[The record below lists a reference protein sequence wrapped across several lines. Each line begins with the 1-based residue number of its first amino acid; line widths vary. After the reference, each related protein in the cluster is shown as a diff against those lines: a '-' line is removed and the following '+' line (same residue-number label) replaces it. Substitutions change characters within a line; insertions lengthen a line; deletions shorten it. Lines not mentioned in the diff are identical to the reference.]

1 MLHDWLMSVARGI
14 TNMIHLTKRLWDAGT
29 HSRSHKPWSLT
40 IFANSVMDLQTVLHN
55 LHEEVS
61 CSVCM
66 SPFTDP
72 KILPCFHT
80 FCLHCLNELQR
91 TSGKHGEITCPECR
105 RKFQVP
111 GSGYPKDLPANFRM
125 NSLLDVMA
133 IQKCNVARVKCGN
146 CDKTSA
152 QSFYCFKCCAFWCDD
167 CIAAHNIIR
176 ANKDHRVLAIK
187 EFQDQDIEDVLK
199 RPVFCQ
205 IEHHESE
212 ELKFFCKNCEN
223 AICNT
228 CAITLHEGHAKLLLQ
243 NVANE
248 RKSSLQS
255 AMETQKEKALQM
267 RNTITRLQSECNEIQ
282 EQVACVKKS
291 AQSFIDNL
299 MKVFEAKKR
308 KLFKE
313 VEDKAQ
319 EVIERLVAQQSEVEY
334 KLRRIET
341 SIEETERFL
350 KRSTNAEIVQFN
362 AVFEEEVTGEGEL
375 VDCDRKELCHFLFF
389 PNKLLMAKTNSEG
402 VGSLKQLISRTK
414 SRNSKAEGKGITE
427 VTVGLEAQFVLT
439 TRNAENEQCYE
450 QCDIVTVEIRNDD
463 GRECATEAQVQDN
476 KDGSYNISYFAKEA
490 GTCQTSVMVNGEH
503 VSGSPFTVQVKPRLY
518 KPVLSF
524 GGEGSSAGMF
534 NRPWGVAV
542 NEHNEIAVTDV
553 GNNRVQ
559 IFSSDG
565 THLRSFGSKG
575 DQEGE
580 FKYPS
585 GIAYLNNGNMV
596 ITDSGNN
603 RLQIFTEQGDYLTQ
617 IGSKGNLDHQF
628 DYPWGLSVDSDG
640 NIIVADSKNKLIKI
654 FTPSGQFLRKFGGED
669 LLVDPRY
676 CIQKDQYFIVS
687 DNGDR
692 CIKVFNT
699 DGDFLYKFGNEGEG
713 DGEFNKPRCLSVD
726 KAGHLMV
733 CDGANEKVQVLE
745 LNGKF
750 ITKFKLMSGRSPI
763 STALLSDGRI
773 VVSDRSDSRIEIIK

>member
-1 MLHDWLMSVARGI
+1 
-14 TNMIHLTKRLWDAGT
+14 
-29 HSRSHKPWSLT
+29 
-40 IFANSVMDLQTVLHN
+40 MDLQTLLHN
-55 LHEEVS
+55 LNEEVS

-111 GSGYPKDLPANFRM
+111 GSGYPQDLPANFRM

-133 IQKCNVARVKCGN
+133 IQKCSVAGVKCGN
-146 CDKTSA
+146 CEKISA

-187 EFQDQDIEDVLK
+187 DFQDQDIENVLR

-205 IEHHESE
+205 KEHHENKK
-212 ELKFFCKNCEN
+212 LKFFCKDCEV

-228 CAITLHEGHAKLLLQ
+228 CVVTLHEGHVKVPLQ
-243 NVANE
+243 DAANE
-248 RKSSLQS
+248 RKLRLESLLES
-255 AMETQKEKALQM
+255 QKVKALQK
-267 RNTITRLQSECNEIQ
+267 RNVITRLQSECNEIK

-291 AQSFIDNL
+291 AQNLVDNL
-299 MKVFEAKKR
+299 MRVIEGKKQEI
-308 KLFKE
+308 FKE

-319 EVIERLVAQQSEVEY
+319 QSIERLVEQQSDVENE
-334 KLRRIET
+334 LQLIEK
-341 SIEETERFL
+341 SIEKTETFL
-350 KRSTNAEIVQFN
+350 KRSTNAEIVHFN
-362 AVFEEEVTGEGEL
+362 TLFQEKVSNEAEL
-375 VDCDRKELCHFLFF
+375 VDCDRKDLGHFVFF
-389 PNKLLMAKTNSEG
+389 ANKSLTAKANSEG
-402 VGSLKQLISRTK
+402 VGSLKQIISQTK
-414 SRNSKAEGKGITE
+414 SSNSKAEGKGITE

-439 TRNAENEQCYE
+439 TRNAENEQFYE
-450 QCDIVTVEIRNDD
+450 QCDIVIVEIRNDD

-503 VSGSPFTVQVKPRLY
+503 VSGSPFTVQVKPRKCKL
-518 KPVLSF
+518 VLSF
-524 GGEGSSAGMF
+524 GGKGSSVGMF
-534 NRPWGVAV
+534 DRPWGVAV
-542 NEHNEIAVTDV
+542 NEHNEIAVTEV

-565 THLRSFGSKG
+565 THLRSFGSEG

-596 ITDSGNN
+596 IADGGNN
-603 RLQIFTEQGDYLTQ
+603 RLQIFTGRGDYLTQ
-617 IGSKGNLDHQF
+617 IGGKGNLDHQL
-628 DYPWGLSVDSDG
+628 DYPWSLSIDSDG
-640 NIIVADSKNKLIKI
+640 NIIVADSNNKLIKI
-654 FTPSGQFLRKFGGED
+654 FTPTGQFLRKFGEDD
-669 LLVDPRY
+669 LLTNPCH

-687 DNGDR
+687 DYGDH

-699 DGDFLYKFGNEGEG
+699 EGDFLYKFGNKGKG
-713 DGEFNKPRCLSVD
+713 DGEFDEPRCLSVD

-733 CDGANEKVQVLE
+733 VESVNGRIQVLE
-745 LNGKF
+745 LSGKF
-750 ITKFKLMSGRSPI
+750 ITKFKLISGGLPI

-773 VVSDRSDSRIEIIK
+773 VVSDFHDGRIQITE

>member
-1 MLHDWLMSVARGI
+1 
-14 TNMIHLTKRLWDAGT
+14 
-29 HSRSHKPWSLT
+29 
-40 IFANSVMDLQTVLHN
+40 MDLQTLLHN

-133 IQKCNVARVKCGN
+133 IQKCNVAGVKCGN
-146 CDKTSA
+146 CEKTSA

-176 ANKDHRVLAIK
+176 ANKEHKVLAIK
-187 EFQDQDIEDVLK
+187 DFQDQDIENVLR

-205 IEHHESE
+205 KEHHENKK
-212 ELKFFCKNCEN
+212 LKFFCKDCEV

-228 CAITLHEGHAKLLLQ
+228 CVVTLHEGHVKVPLQ
-243 NVANE
+243 DAANE
-248 RKSSLQS
+248 RKLRLESLLES
-255 AMETQKEKALQM
+255 QKVKALRK
-267 RNTITRLQSECNEIQ
+267 RNVITRLQSECNEIK

-291 AQSFIDNL
+291 AQNLVDNL
-299 MKVFEAKKR
+299 MRVIEAKKQEI
-308 KLFKE
+308 FKE
-313 VEDKAQ
+313 VEVKAHQ
-319 EVIERLVAQQSEVEY
+319 SIERLVEQRSD
-334 KLRRIET
+334 IEKELQLIDK
-341 SIEETERFL
+341 SIEKTEAFL
-350 KRSTNAEIVQFN
+350 MRSTNAEIVHFN
-362 AVFEEEVTGEGEL
+362 TLFQEEVTDVAEL
-375 VDCDRKELCHFLFF
+375 VDCDRKDLGHFVFF
-389 PNKLLMAKTNSEG
+389 ANKSLTAKANSEG
-402 VGSLKQLISRTK
+402 VGSLKQIFSQTK
-414 SRNSKAEGKGITE
+414 SSNSEAQGKGITE

-463 GRECATEAQVQDN
+463 GRECATEAKVQDN

-490 GTCQTSVMVNGEH
+490 GTCQTSVIVNGEH
-503 VSGSPFTVQVKPRLY
+503 VSDSPFTVQIKPRKY
-518 KPVLSF
+518 KPALSF

-534 NRPWGVAV
+534 NVPWGVAV
-542 NEHNEIAVTDV
+542 NERNEIAVTDSD
-553 GNNRVQ
+553 NNRVQ

-565 THLRSFGSKG
+565 TYLRSFGSGG

-580 FKYPS
+580 FNDPT
-585 GIAYLNNGNMV
+585 GIAYLNNGNIV
-596 ITDSGNN
+596 VTDSINN
-603 RLQIFTEQGDYLTQ
+603 RLQIFTEQGEYLTQ
-617 IGSKGNLDHQF
+617 IGGEGNLDHQF
-628 DYPWGLSVDSDG
+628 NYPLGLSVDSDG
-640 NIIVADSKNKLIKI
+640 DIIVADSDNKLIKI

-669 LLVDPRY
+669 LLVDPCH

-687 DNGDR
+687 DNGDH

-699 DGDFLYKFGNEGEG
+699 DGDFLYKFGNIGKG
-713 DGEFNKPRCLSVD
+713 DGEFNEPCCMSVD

-733 CDGANEKVQVLE
+733 CDSENHRVQVLE
-745 LNGKF
+745 VNGKF
-750 ITKFKLMSGRSPI
+750 ITKVGRYGSAIGELNGPT
-763 STALLSDGRI
+763 STAVLTDGRI
-773 VVSDRSDSRIEIIK
+773 VVIDFDNNRIQIIE

>member
-1 MLHDWLMSVARGI
+1 
-14 TNMIHLTKRLWDAGT
+14 
-29 HSRSHKPWSLT
+29 
-40 IFANSVMDLQTVLHN
+40 MDLQTLLHN

-133 IQKCNVARVKCGN
+133 IQKCSVAGVKCGN
-146 CDKTSA
+146 CEKTSA

-176 ANKDHRVLAIK
+176 ANKDHKVLAIK
-187 EFQDQDIEDVLK
+187 DFQDQDIEDVLK

-205 IEHHESE
+205 KERHENKK
-212 ELKFFCKNCEN
+212 LKFFCKDCEV

-228 CAITLHEGHAKLLLQ
+228 CVVTLHEGHVKVPLQ
-243 NVANE
+243 DAANE
-248 RKSSLQS
+248 RKLRLESLLES
-255 AMETQKEKALQM
+255 QKEKALQK
-267 RNTITRLQSECNEIQ
+267 RNMITRLQSECNEIQ
-282 EQVACVKKS
+282 EQVSCVKKS
-291 AQSFIDNL
+291 AQNLVDNL
-299 MKVFEAKKR
+299 MRVIQAKKQE
-308 KLFKE
+308 LFKE

-319 EVIERLVAQQSEVEY
+319 QSIERLVEQQLNVE
-334 KLRRIET
+334 KELQRIET
-341 SIEETERFL
+341 LIEKTETFL
-350 KRSTNAEIVQFN
+350 KRSTNAEIVHSNTLFQ
-362 AVFEEEVTGEGEL
+362 EVVTDEAEL
-375 VDCDRKELCHFLFF
+375 VDCDRKDLGHFVFF
-389 PNKLLMAKTNSEG
+389 ANKSLTAKANSEG
-402 VGSLKQLISRTK
+402 VGSLKQIISQTK
-414 SRNSKAEGKGITE
+414 SSNSKAEANGITE
-427 VTVGLEAQFVLT
+427 MTVGLEAQFVLT

-490 GTCQTSVMVNGEH
+490 GTCQASVMVNGEH
-503 VSGSPFTVQVKPRLY
+503 VSGSPFTVQVKPRQY
-518 KPVLSF
+518 KPLLSF
-524 GGEGSSAGMF
+524 GGEGLSAGMF
-534 NRPWGVAV
+534 NGPWGVAV
-542 NEHNEIAVTDV
+542 NERNEIAVTDRY
-553 GNNRVQ
+553 NNRVQ

-565 THLRSFGSKG
+565 TYLRSFGSMG

-580 FKYPS
+580 FNEPT
-585 GIAYLNNGNMV
+585 GIAYLNNGNTV
-596 ITDSGNN
+596 VADSENN
-603 RLQIFTEQGDYLTQ
+603 RLQIFTEQGEYLTQ
-617 IGSKGNLDHQF
+617 IGGEGNLDHQF
-628 DYPWGLSVDSDG
+628 NYPWGLSVDSDG
-640 NIIVADSKNKLIKI
+640 NIIVADSNNKLIKI

-669 LLVDPRY
+669 LLVDPCH

-687 DNGDR
+687 DWGDH

-713 DGEFNKPRCLSVD
+713 DGEFYAPKYLSVD

-733 CDGANEKVQVLE
+733 CDSANDRVQILE
-745 LNGKF
+745 LSGKF
-750 ITKFKLMSGRSPI
+750 IANFELMSDGIEEYVGPV
-763 STALLSDGRI
+763 STAVLSDGRI
-773 VVSDRSDSRIEIIK
+773 VVSDYCDNCIKIIE

>member
-1 MLHDWLMSVARGI
+1 
-14 TNMIHLTKRLWDAGT
+14 
-29 HSRSHKPWSLT
+29 
-40 IFANSVMDLQTVLHN
+40 MDLQTLLHN
-55 LHEEVS
+55 LHEDVS
-61 CSVCM
+61 CSVRM

-105 RKFQVP
+105 KKFQVP

-133 IQKCNVARVKCGN
+133 IQKCNVAGGKCGN
-146 CDKTSA
+146 CEKTSV
-152 QSFYCFKCCAFWCDD
+152 QSFYCFKCFAFWCDD
-167 CIAAHNIIR
+167 CITAHNIIR
-176 ANKDHRVLAIK
+176 ANKDHRVLSIK
-187 EFQDQDIEDVLK
+187 DFQDQDIEDVLK

-205 IEHHESE
+205 KKHHENE
-212 ELKFFCKNCEN
+212 ELKFFCKDCEF
-223 AICNT
+223 AICST
-228 CAITLHEGHAKLLLQ
+228 CAITLHEGHVKVPLQ
-243 NVANE
+243 DAAYE
-248 RKSSLQS
+248 RKLRLES
-255 AMETQKEKALQM
+255 AIKSQKEKGLQM
-267 RNTITRLQSECNEIQ
+267 RNTITRLQSKCNEIQ

-299 MKVFEAKKR
+299 MKVFEAKKQE
-308 KLFKE
+308 LFKE
-313 VEDKAQ
+313 VDYKAQ
-319 EVIERLVAQQSEVEY
+319 QVIERLEEQQSQVENELQLI
-334 KLRRIET
+334 KT
-341 SIEETERFL
+341 SIKKTETLL
-350 KRSTNAEIVQFN
+350 KRSTNAEIVHFTVSTLFQ
-362 AVFEEEVTGEGEL
+362 EEVTDEAEL
-375 VDCDRKELCHFLFF
+375 VDCDRKDLGHFVFF
-389 PNKLLMAKTNSEG
+389 ANKSLTAKANSEG
-402 VGSLKQLISRTK
+402 VGSLKQIISKTK
-414 SRNSKAEGKGITE
+414 SGNSKAEGEGIID
-427 VTVGLEAQFVLT
+427 VTVGLEAQFVLR
-439 TRNAENEQCYE
+439 TRNTDNEQCYE

-490 GTCQTSVMVNGEH
+490 GTFQTSVMVNGGH
-503 VSGSPFTVQVKPRLY
+503 VNGSPFTVQVRPRLY

-524 GGEGSSAGMF
+524 GGKGSSAGMF

-559 IFSSDG
+559 IFKSDG

-596 ITDSGNN
+596 IADSGNN
-603 RLQIFTEQGDYLTQ
+603 RPQIFTEQGDYLTQ
-617 IGSKGNLDHQF
+617 IGGKGNLDHQF
-628 DYPWGLSVDSDG
+628 HYPWGLSVDSDG

-654 FTPSGQFLRKFGGED
+654 FTPSGQFLRKFGRED

-713 DGEFNKPRCLSVD
+713 DGEYNKLRCLSVD

-733 CDGANEKVQVLE
+733 CDGANDRVQVLE

-750 ITKFKLMSGRSPI
+750 ITKFKLMSGGSPI
-763 STALLSDGRI
+763 CTALLSDGRI

>member
-1 MLHDWLMSVARGI
+1 
-14 TNMIHLTKRLWDAGT
+14 
-29 HSRSHKPWSLT
+29 
-40 IFANSVMDLQTVLHN
+40 MDLQTLLHN

-133 IQKCNVARVKCGN
+133 IQKCNVAGVKCGN
-146 CDKTSA
+146 CEKTSA
-152 QSFYCFKCCAFWCDD
+152 QSFYCFKCCTFWCDD

-176 ANKDHRVLAIK
+176 ANKDHRVLAIRD
-187 EFQDQDIEDVLK
+187 FQDQDIEDVLK

-248 RKSSLQS
+248 RKSSLQF

-299 MKVFEAKKR
+299 MKVFEAKKQE
-308 KLFKE
+308 LFKE
-313 VEDKAQ
+313 VDYRAQ
-319 EVIERLVAQQSEVEY
+319 EVIERLEEQQSQVENE
-334 KLRRIET
+334 LQLIET
-341 SIEETERFL
+341 SIKKTETLL
-350 KRSTNAEIVQFN
+350 KRSTNAEIVHFTVNTLFQ
-362 AVFEEEVTGEGEL
+362 EEVTDEAEL
-375 VDCDRKELCHFLFF
+375 VDCDRKDLGHFVFF
-389 PNKLLMAKTNSEG
+389 ANKSLTAKANSEG
-402 VGSLKQLISRTK
+402 VGSLKQIISQTK
-414 SRNSKAEGKGITE
+414 SSNSKAEGKGITE

-439 TRNAENEQCYE
+439 TRNAENEQCYK
-450 QCDIVTVEIRNDD
+450 QCDIITVEIKNDD
-463 GRECATEAQVQDN
+463 DRECATEAQVQDN

-503 VSGSPFTVQVKPRLY
+503 VSGSPFTVQVKPRQY

-524 GGEGSSAGMF
+524 GGKGSSAGMF
-534 NRPWGVAV
+534 VGPWGVAV
-542 NEHNEIAVTDV
+542 NERDEIAVTDSK
-553 GNNRVQ
+553 NHRVQ

-565 THLRSFGSKG
+565 TYLRSFCSKG

-580 FKYPS
+580 LIHPL
-585 GIAYLNNGNMV
+585 GIAYLNNGNIV
-596 ITDSGNN
+596 VADVSNH
-603 RLQIFTEQGDYLTQ
+603 RLQIFTEQGKYLTQ
-617 IGSKGNLDHQF
+617 TGGKGNLDHQF
-628 DYPWGLSVDSDG
+628 HYPWGLSVDSDG
-640 NIIVADSKNKLIKI
+640 NIIVADSNNQLIKI
-654 FTPSGQFLRKFGGED
+654 FTPSGQFLRKFGGEN
-669 LLVDPRY
+669 LLVDPIH

-687 DNGDR
+687 DNGDHS
-692 CIKVFNT
+692 IKVFNT
-699 DGDFLYKFGNEGEG
+699 DGDFLYKFGNEGKG
-713 DGEFNKPRCLSVD
+713 GGEFNKPRCLSVD
-726 KAGHLMV
+726 KAGNLMV
-733 CDGANEKVQVLE
+733 CDRANDRVQVLE
-745 LNGKF
+745 LSGKL
-750 ITKFKLMSGRSPI
+750 ITTFKLMTGGSPVSI
-763 STALLSDGRI
+763 AVLSDGGI
-773 VVSDRSDSRIEIIK
+773 VVSVFGDNRIQIIK

>member
-1 MLHDWLMSVARGI
+1 
-14 TNMIHLTKRLWDAGT
+14 
-29 HSRSHKPWSLT
+29 
-40 IFANSVMDLQTVLHN
+40 MDLQTLLHN

-66 SPFTDP
+66 SPFTGP
-72 KILPCFHT
+72 NILPCFHT

-125 NSLLDVMA
+125 NSLLDVMVF
-133 IQKCNVARVKCGN
+133 QKCNVAGVKCGN
-146 CDKTSA
+146 CEKTSA
-152 QSFYCFKCCAFWCDD
+152 QSFYCFKCCTFWCDD

-187 EFQDQDIEDVLK
+187 DFQDQDIEDVLK

-255 AMETQKEKALQM
+255 AMETRKEKALQM
-267 RNTITRLQSECNEIQ
+267 RNTITRLQRKCNEIQ

-299 MKVFEAKKR
+299 MRVFEAKKQE
-308 KLFKE
+308 LFIE

-319 EVIERLVAQQSEVEY
+319 EVIERLVEQQSQVEY

-350 KRSTNAEIVQFN
+350 KRSTNAEIVQFKT
-362 AVFEEEVTGEGEL
+362 VFQEEVTGEAEL
-375 VDCDRKELCHFLFF
+375 VDCDRKDLGHFVFF
-389 PNKLLMAKTNSEG
+389 ENKSLMAKANSEG
-402 VGSLKQLISRTK
+402 VGSLKQIISQTK
-414 SRNSKAEGKGITE
+414 SRNSTAEGKGITK
-427 VTVGLEAQFVLT
+427 VTVGLEVQFVLT
-439 TRNAENEQCYE
+439 TRNADNEQYYE
-450 QCDIVTVEIRNDD
+450 QCDIVAVEIRNGDD
-463 GRECATEAQVQDN
+463 RECATVAQVQDN

-503 VSGSPFTVQVKPRLY
+503 VSGSPFTVQVKPRQY

-524 GGEGSSAGMF
+524 GGSSAGMF
-534 NRPWGVAV
+534 NRLWGVAV
-542 NEHNEIAVTDV
+542 NERNEIAVTDRD
-553 GNNRVQ
+553 NKRVQ

-565 THLRSFGSKG
+565 TYLRSFGRMG

-580 FKYPS
+580 FFHPT
-585 GIAYLNNGNMV
+585 GIAYLNNGNIV
-596 ITDSGNN
+596 VADSINN
-603 RLQIFTEQGDYLTQ
+603 RLQIFTEQGEYLTQ
-617 IGSKGNLDHQF
+617 IGGEGNLDHQF
-628 DYPWGLSVDSDG
+628 NYPWGVSVDSDG
-640 NIIVADSKNKLIKI
+640 NIIVADSNNKLIKI
-654 FTPSGQFLRKFGGED
+654 FTPSGQFLRKFGGEV
-669 LLVDPRY
+669 LLVDPCH
-676 CIQKDQYFIVS
+676 CIQKDQYLIVS
-687 DNGDR
+687 DYGDH

-699 DGDFLYKFGNEGEG
+699 EGNFLYKFGNEG
-713 DGEFNKPRCLSVD
+713 DGEFIRPHFLSVD

-733 CDGANEKVQVLE
+733 CDSENDRIQILE
-745 LNGKF
+745 LSGKF
-750 ITKFKLMSGRSPI
+750 IANFELMSDKIEEYVGPV
-763 STALLSDGRI
+763 STAELSDGRI
-773 VVSDRSDSRIEIIK
+773 VVSDYCDDCIKIIE